1 MAQTYLDIAGLT
13 YFWGKVKEFLTTGYA
28 TKNHNH
34 DGIYAPKTHTHNGDQ
49 VTVGGTGTYGT
60 KNVQAAIE
68 GLDAA
73 VKAAAANAGV
83 TSFGGKKG
91 AITIDGGGN
100 VNLEMVDNKLKAS
113 IDLSTYATKTEL
125 SSGLSGKVDKT
136 TTINGHALNQASIT
150 ITGADVALTGYT
162 KGASAEA
169 IAASDSV
176 NDAIGKL
183 EKGLDGKSATGHTHT
198 MSNITDLA
206 DALALKAP
214 LASPKFTGTPKS
226 VNPSTSS
233 NDDTI
238 ATTSFV
244 QSVVNN
250 KIAASDAMIYK
261 GTLGT
266 AGTITALPD
275 EPKVGWTYK
284 VITAGTY
291 ASQKC
296 EIGDMIICLTAKA
309 GDAAAT
315 WTVVQNNIDGA
326 VTGPASATAEH
337 VAVFDGATGKLIKDG
352 RFTIGASVPSGALFT
367 DTTYTFAGGTNGSF
381 TVTPK
386 GGKGQAVTIGKPAE
400 AVKADTADVATT
412 ATTAS
417 KVANSLT
424 LKFNSGTTDGTSS
437 YTFNGSAAK
446 TIDIKAGPNVTITPA
461 AGSIT
466 IQSKDTVYKHPAGE
480 AASKQI
486 GFYKISTDSNSHVSS
501 VVAVDPT
508 DLNALGAPTGT
519 ITNIEI
525 DAMFA

>member
-1 MAQTYLDIAGLT
+1 MAQNYLDLAGLSH
-13 YFWGKVKEFLTTGYA
+13 FWDKVKEYLNTNYA
-28 TKNHNH
+28 AKSHNH
-34 DGIYAPKTHTHNGDQ
+34 DGVYAKASHTHTGAQ
-49 VTVGGTGTYGT
+49 VTVGGTGTYGSG
-60 KNVQAAIE
+60 NVQAAIE

-113 IDLSTYATKTEL
+113 VDLSSYATTASVDSKL
-125 SSGLSGKVDKT
+125 NNKVDKT
-136 TTINGHALNQASIT
+136 TTINGQALSQTSIT
-150 ITGADVALTGYT
+150 ITGANVALTGYA
-162 KGASAEA
+162 KGASADA
-169 IAASDSV
+169 ITASDSV
-176 NDAIGKL
+176 NAAIGKL

-206 DALALKAP
+206 PALALKAP
-214 LASPKFTGTPKS
+214 LASPTFTGTPKS
-226 VNPSTSS
+226 VTPGTSS
-233 NDDTI
+233 NDTTI
-238 ATTSFV
+238 ATTAFV

-266 AGTITALPD
+266 SGTITALPE

-309 GDAAAT
+309 GDDAAT

-337 VAVFDGATGKLIKDG
+337 VAVFDGATGKVIKDSG
-352 RFTIGASVPSGALFT
+352 FTIGTSVPSGALFT

-386 GGKGQAVTIGKPAE
+386 GGTGQIVTIGKPATAGRAE
-400 AVKADTADVATT
+400 SAATADS

-417 KVANSLT
+417 KVANALT

-446 TIDIKAGPNVTITPA
+446 TIDIMAGPNVTITPA

-466 IQSKDTVYKHPAGE
+466 IQSKDTVYTHPVGS
-480 AASKQI
+480 AASKPV
-486 GFYKISTDSNSHVSS
+486 GFYKISTDANSHVASA
-501 VVAVDPT
+501 VAVAAS
-508 DLNALGAPTGT
+508 DLNALGAPTTAISTG
-519 ITNIEI
+519 EI
-525 DAMFA
+525 DAIFA